1 MLKKFSGD
9 LRRAKVGE
17 RIVMQVLQSV
27 YGNDYDFNDVSDNKE
42 YWHKGDI
49 EIVRDGKT
57 KYLDVKMDSRI
68 AQTGNILC
76 EDEVYF
82 VESDSY
88 QPGCIHSDYDYLAII
103 SVEAKRIWIVDNHE
117 LQQHYKEGREFA
129 CRHEEQTTYG
139 YLFPLYRAK
148 TYGMIKAIIDYEE
161 LGGHQNRVYNPVN
174 VYDKQETLPEAV

>member
-1 MLKKFSGD
+1 MLKKFDGD

-88 QPGCIHSDYDYLAII
+88 RPGCIHSDYDYLAII
-103 SVEAKRIWIVDNHE
+103 S
-117 LQQHYKEGREFA
+117 
-129 CRHEEQTTYG
+129 
-139 YLFPLYRAK
+139 
-148 TYGMIKAIIDYEE
+148 
-161 LGGHQNRVYNPVN
+161 
-174 VYDKQETLPEAV
+174 